1 MGFRNRG
8 IESELDKLRKDN
20 EKTEDKYIWS
30 IGVTES
36 EKEWTNLFYFLSL
49 RGLTNINLELNLGC
63 KNVNKIGIFNE
74 TLKAY
79 VRTFNKIII
88 KLPCDY
94 EEARGIIDVAYSC
107 GVRSFHCSNT
117 LKTPKG
123 SESSKRIQ
131 LVSIPTC
138 NYINYKY
145 PDCIII
151 GGGGIYSAE
160 DVNRYRDSGA
170 THFSLATVLLK
181 PWKLFGIIRE
191 VYNER

>member
-8 IESELDKLRKDN
+8 IESELDRLRKDN

-36 EKEWTNLFYFLSL
+36 EKEWTNLFYFLAL

-63 KNVNKIGIFNE
+63 KNVNQIGISNE
-74 TLKAY
+74 ALKAY

-88 KLPCDY
+88 KLPCNY
-94 EEARGIIDVAYSC
+94 EEARGIIDIAYSC

-123 SESSKRIQ
+123 SESSRRIQ
-131 LVSIPTC
+131 YHSLPTC
-138 NYINYKY
+138 KYIKNTYL
-145 PDCIII
+145 DCEII

-160 DVNRYRDSGA
+160 DVKKYRRVGA
-170 THFSLATVLLK
+170 KYFSLATVLLK
-181 PWKLFGIIRE
+181 PWKLFGIIKGI
-191 VYNER
+191 YFDN